1 MSAQLGTYTDW
12 TNNPSQGLAHIL
24 KEFYLAPVR
33 EQLNQEVMA
42 LQLFQKATVDWNDR
56 LAYIPIHIGRREE
69 QRRSKLDLRW
79 LLCRLHVLEPSPRR
93 CRQLGIRWGL
103 RQAQ

>member
-33 EQLNQEVMA
+33 EQLN
-42 LQLFQKATVDWNDR
+42 
-56 LAYIPIHIGRREE
+56 
-69 QRRSKLDLRW
+69 
-79 LLCRLHVLEPSPRR
+79 
-93 CRQLGIRWGL
+93 
-103 RQAQ
+103 